1 VRSEQGILRLV
12 QFVSFA
18 SFAGVAP
25 AQSYEGP
32 TRAMAGCA
40 SSPTVGSSGPGSFTQ
55 RVSRHRSL
63 AVFRGY
69 IEDAGLFDDNAA
81 TAVGL

>member
-1 VRSEQGILRLV
+1 
-12 QFVSFA
+12 
-18 SFAGVAP
+18 
-25 AQSYEGP
+25 
-32 TRAMAGCA
+32 MAGCA